1 MAVPKTNTGP
11 PIPLVIDYIDP
22 DGDPTKSYAD
32 PVNIGHVWHLSD
44 RTMSNGYTCSAIAG
58 IEGLPVAMQSI
69 PLLDGTSLP
78 LTYLPAIGTIG
89 LAIIVSRPANNDQFA
104 YYTLL
109 DQIVRAFYN
118 RRNEQPAPGTLRITR
133 PDGSQR
139 QVAVYT
145 TSGLNTP
152 EVGVND
158 ATLYSLALS
167 TLDPYWSDV
176 NDTALHFPQTFNNS
190 GILFPSTAQPT
201 AAGITFPSPGIQFN
215 TNLEQSSFVLTNW
228 GDALC
233 YPNWLFTGP
242 GTPTVKNI
250 SVTPNRT
257 WALTQSIPA
266 GQQVQVV
273 TAKGHQSCKNV
284 TTGANLWGQ
293 LVPNDLFPL
302 FPGDNKVT
310 ITVAG
315 ATAATVV
322 DVGFTNRWLRA

>member
-1 MAVPKTNTGP
+1 MAVPKINTGA

-22 DGDPTKSYAD
+22 DGNT
-32 PVNIGHVWHLSD
+32 WHLSD
-44 RTMSNGYTCSAIAG
+44 RSMSNGYTCSAIAG

-89 LAIIVSRPANNDQFA
+89 LAIVVSRAANDDQFA

-109 DQIVRAFYN
+109 DKIVRAFYN
-118 RRNEQPAPGTLRITR
+118 RRNEQPAPGTIRITR
-133 PDGSQR
+133 PDGSAR

-158 ATLYSLALS
+158 VTLYSLALS

-190 GILFPSTAQPT
+190 GIMP
-201 AAGITFPSPGIQFN
+201 ITFPSPGIQFN
-215 TNLEQSSFVLTNW
+215 TNLDKSSFVLTNW

-233 YPNWLFTGP
+233 YPNWVITGP

-257 WALTQSIPA
+257 WALTQAIPA

-284 TTGANLWGQ
+284 TTSANLWGQ
-293 LVPNDLFPL
+293 LSPNDLFPL
-302 FPGDNKVT
+302 FPGDNLVT
-310 ITVAG
+310 ISVAG
-315 ATAATVV
+315 ATSATVV